1 MKKIQV
7 LRAPRYKKDMLEN
20 YQSAAEIIV
29 LMVYAVV
36 VIAILVGVVA
46 GLRLI
51 LGKRNG
57 SPEK

>member
-1 MKKIQV
+1 
-7 LRAPRYKKDMLEN
+7 MLEN

-36 VIAILVGVVA
+36 VIAVLVGVVA
-46 GLRLI
+46 GLRLV
-51 LGKRNG
+51 LGKRNS